1 MDMLLSVVIPYYH
14 VEKYIGACLER
25 AAQLDADETEVLLVD
40 DCGSDRS
47 AEIAAAYCGEHPNF
61 RIIRREK
68 NGGLSAARN
77 SGFIEAKG
85 EYVYFLDSDDLPEPD
100 ALMTLAR
107 EAKEKQ
113 LDVAKARFVYFD
125 DETGEETPGPAIGAT
140 DVLAGG
146 ALFAMQCSAG
156 AYEPMVWQCV
166 YRRAFLEDNGLVM
179 AEGLLFEDELF
190 QAPALLKA
198 KRAAAFG
205 YTILRYRQR
214 AGSIMGSFA
223 RSSRWCGS
231 YLEVCRRLAAL
242 AGTLEE
248 GDPKRALKKRVGQIA
263 LSVGKNIPAYRLPP
277 EIAAQAKAFLRE
289 NRTELSGYAIGCGS
303 LPVCLQGWLIRLF
316 PDVFVAIYGSAARIA
331 GR

>member
-1 MDMLLSVVIPYYH
+1 MLLSVVIPYYH
-14 VEKYIGACLER
+14 VEKYIGACLAR
-25 AAQLDADETEVLLVD
+25 TAQLDADETEVLLVD

-61 RIIRREK
+61 RIIRQEK

-85 EYVYFLDSDDLPEPD
+85 EYVYFLDSDDLPEPQ
-100 ALMTLAR
+100 ALLALAR
-107 EAKEKQ
+107 EAKEKR

-125 DETGEETPGPAIGAT
+125 DETGAETPGPAIAGTEAT
-140 DVLAGG
+140 AGG

-166 YRRAFLEDNGLVM
+166 YRRAFLEEKGLRM

-190 QAPALLKA
+190 QASALILSA
-198 KRAAAFG
+198 RAAAFE

-223 RSSRWCGS
+223 KSSRWCKS
-231 YLEVCRRLAAL
+231 YLEVCRRLCAL
-242 AGTLEE
+242 ADSIEAGEA
-248 GDPKRALKKRVGQIA
+248 KRALQKRVGQIA
-263 LSVGKNIPAYRLPP
+263 LSVGKNISAYRLPP
-277 EIAAQAKAFLRE
+277 QVAAEATAFLRE
-289 NRTELSGYAIGCGS
+289 NGAELSGYAIKSGDS
-303 LPVCLQGWLIRLF
+303 AVALQGLLLRISPPFFL
-316 PDVFVAIYGSAARIA
+316 AAYAWAQRV
-331 GR
+331 GGK